1 MKKKICIVVAP
12 SFVLYILYRN
22 QMAYLQENGFEV
34 TAIASPGEEHQ
45 LLRDQGIKTYE
56 ISIIREPSIL
66 QDLKSLA
73 KLFWHFATHRYDIVH
88 VSTPKAALLAS
99 IAARLTFHQN
109 VIYTIRGRA
118 YENFEGLKL
127 KVFEFLECISC
138 TLASEVI
145 SISKELG
152 NDIVN
157 KRLCPS
163 RKMNI
168 IGSGSGNGVDLNI
181 FTPNK
186 TLDYE
191 ARNLREKLGIPSDA
205 LVILSMGRIR
215 REKGI
220 NELVRVFEKIS
231 EVEENVHLILQG
243 HYEDVDPLCDD
254 VMKTIKTRANIHHIH
269 FNRNANVTYAAS
281 DILAFPSHREG
292 FGNVALEASAMLL
305 PIVSYNVIGCRESVS
320 HNISGF
326 LVEKENENDLF
337 NKLLLLINDKNLRY
351 KMGKMGRKRIEAEFK
366 SEVVWNGLIEF
377 YNQLKQRK

>member
-1 MKKKICIVVAP
+1 
-12 SFVLYILYRN
+12 
-22 QMAYLQENGFEV
+22 
-34 TAIASPGEEHQ
+34 
-45 LLRDQGIKTYE
+45 
-56 ISIIREPSIL
+56 
-66 QDLKSLA
+66 
-73 KLFWHFATHRYDIVH
+73 
-88 VSTPKAALLAS
+88 
-99 IAARLTFHQN
+99 
-109 VIYTIRGRA
+109 
-118 YENFEGLKL
+118 
-127 KVFEFLECISC
+127 
-138 TLASEVI
+138 
-145 SISKELG
+145 
-152 NDIVN
+152 
-157 KRLCPS
+157 
-163 RKMNI
+163 MNI

-181 FTPNK
+181 FTRNK

-191 ARNLREKLGIPSDA
+191 ARNLRKKLGISSDA

-269 FNRNANVTYAAS
+269 FNRSANVTYAAS

-337 NKLLLLINDKNLRY
+337 NKLLLLINDKNLRD

-366 SEVVWNGLIEF
+366 SEVVWDGLIEF
-377 YNQLKQRK
+377 YNQL

>member
-1 MKKKICIVVAP
+1 
-12 SFVLYILYRN
+12 
-22 QMAYLQENGFEV
+22 MAYLQENGFEV
-34 TAIASPGEEHQ
+34 TALASPGEEHQ

-56 ISIIREPSIL
+56 ISITREPSIL
-66 QDLKSLA
+66 QDLKSLT
-73 KLFWHFATHRYDIVH
+73 KLFLHFTTHRYDIVH
-88 VSTPKAALLAS
+88 VSTPKAALIAS
-99 IAARLTFHQN
+99 IAARLSFHQN
-109 VIYTIRGRA
+109 VLYTVRGRA
-118 YENFEGLKL
+118 YENFVGLKL
-127 KVFEFLECISC
+127 KVFEFLERITC

-186 TLDYE
+186 TLNYE
-191 ARNLREKLGIPSDA
+191 ARNLREKLGIPTDA
-205 LVILSMGRIR
+205 LIILSMGRIR

-231 EVEENVHLILQG
+231 EVKKNVHLVLQG

-254 VMKTIKTRANIHHIH
+254 VMETIKTRVNIHHIH
-269 FNRNANVTYAAS
+269 FNRSANVAYAAS

-305 PIVSYNVIGCRESVS
+305 PIVSYDVIGCRESVS
-320 HNISGF
+320 HNVSGF

-337 NKLLLLINDKNLRY
+337 NKLLLLINDKNLRD

-366 SEVVWNGLIEF
+366 SEVVWDGLIEF
-377 YNQLKQRK
+377 YNQLVQRK